1 MASPGSPAGP
11 EPASHYCS
19 ACFESRVD
27 IPSISAPAGDPV
39 LCTAGVDPPPDPASE
54 VFAAADA
61 NGDLYVVKT
70 GTNEVI
76 VGPDFANYALWR
88 TLCNWEAVFASPGY
102 RGDRYIDARVQAP
115 PDTP

>member
-1 MASPGSPAGP
+1 MASPGSPAGS
-11 EPASHYCS
+11 EPASHHRS
-19 ACFESRVD
+19 ACFESRID
-27 IPSISAPAGDPV
+27 IPIFSAPAADPV
-39 LCTAGVDPPPDPASE
+39 LCTAGVDPAAE
-54 VFAAADA
+54 VSTAADA

-88 TLCNWEAVFASPGY
+88 TLCNWDAVFVSPGY
-102 RGDRYIDARVQAP
+102 RGDRYIDARVLALP